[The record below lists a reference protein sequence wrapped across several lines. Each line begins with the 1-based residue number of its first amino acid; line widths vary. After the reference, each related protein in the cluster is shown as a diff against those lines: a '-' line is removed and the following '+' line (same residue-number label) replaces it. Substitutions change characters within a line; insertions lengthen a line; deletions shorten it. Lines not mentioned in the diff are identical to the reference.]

1 MSIPPVMTEFELFAL
16 ELAREAARVSLPYF
30 RGTFEEVDKG
40 GAAGFDP
47 VTQADREAEAA
58 IRRLIAERYPD
69 HGVIGEEYGEDRPDA
84 DHVWI
89 LDPIDGTRAFIAGLP
104 LWTNLIALRN
114 EGCPAVG
121 VIGQPYLDEIFI
133 GGPSGARLIKG
144 ADETPLRVRACA
156 HLNDALI
163 ATTDPD
169 LFNGAE
175 LGAWTQ
181 VRAAARL
188 ARLGC
193 DAYAYA
199 MLAAGR
205 IDLVAESA
213 LKVWDWSALVPV
225 IEAAGGEVTNWRG
238 EAPDASGQILAVGD
252 ARLRDQALVALKRAA
267 L

>member
-1 MSIPPVMTEFELFAL
+1 M
-16 ELAREAARVSLPYF
+16 
-30 RGTFEEVDKG
+30 
-40 GAAGFDP
+40 
-47 VTQADREAEAA
+47 
-58 IRRLIAERYPD
+58 
-69 HGVIGEEYGEDRPDA
+69 
-84 DHVWI
+84 
-89 LDPIDGTRAFIAGLP
+89 
-104 LWTNLIALRN
+104 
-114 EGCPAVG
+114 
-121 VIGQPYLDEIFI
+121 IGQPCLDEIFL
-133 GGPSGARLIKG
+133 GGPSGARLLKG
-144 ADETPLRVRACA
+144 ASETPLAVRTCG
-156 HLNDALI
+156 HLNEALI

-199 MLAAGR
+199 MVAAGR

-213 LKVWDWSALVPV
+213 LKVWDWSALAPV

-238 EAPDASGQILAVGD
+238 EAPDGTGQILAVGD
-252 ARLRDQALVALKRAA
+252 ARIREQALVTLRRAA

>member
-1 MSIPPVMTEFELFAL
+1 MTEFEAFAL
-16 ELAREAARVSLPYF
+16 ELAAEAARVTLPLF
-30 RGTFEEVDKG
+30 RNE
-40 GAAGFDP
+40 GAAENKAGDGAFDP
-47 VTQADREAEAA
+47 VTEADRGAEAA
-58 IRRLIAERYPD
+58 IRALVARRYPD

-84 DHVWI
+84 EFVWV
-89 LDPIDGTRAFIAGLP
+89 LDPVDGTRAFIAGLP
-104 LWTNLIALRN
+104 LWTNLIALRA
-114 EGCPAVG
+114 EGRPAVG
-121 VIGQPYLDEIFI
+121 IIGQPYLEEIFL
-133 GGPSGARLIKG
+133 GGPSGARLLMG
-144 ADETPLRVRACA
+144 GTETPLAVRPCPR
-156 HLNDALI
+156 LTDAVI

-169 LFNGAE
+169 LFTGAE

-205 IDLVAESA
+205 IDLVAESG

-238 EAPDASGQILAVGD
+238 ETPDGSGQILAVGD
-252 ARLRDQALVALKRAA
+252 IGIRDQALVTLKRAS